1 MSVDKDFDPIDFS
14 HQAYINFSKDFDNAK
29 PYSSEACDLW
39 LHIKHFLNEA
49 EAKELCKF
57 REHSLFQAQPGTE
70 YDEDICDPDQEIM
83 LYNDSGEL
91 IASFT
96 LCDQRSFKA
105 IACYRSDKTVACYR
119 SKFSFKFY
127 AKNCDN
133 IDLWSMSN
141 VNNALYA
148 DRFGYYKPTEWDKN
162 NNRYICLDK
171 INELEKR
178 PNGAR
183 DFEAKIYSYPDN
195 LPYVECGFFLNQIEF
210 EAVIERIVSK
220 DFKRPSNFLN
230 DVWPYYSI
238 TEKIVNKINDILGL
252 ENISHLNKLIIAEY
266 IFYSQV
272 IRRLGNPYFVLK
284 FLSTE
289 EKQYDENA
297 PIFEANFGEQFIS
310 LCKEMALFV
319 KSKEYRVSQHWQ
331 LQTLMMKRDALKKV
345 IFGEMKAFVEFIS
358 DLYTQDEYEVE
369 TLFDKDFLDNF
380 IFKFFKKRL

>member
-1 MSVDKDFDPIDFS
+1 
-14 HQAYINFSKDFDNAK
+14 
-29 PYSSEACDLW
+29 
-39 LHIKHFLNEA
+39 
-49 EAKELCKF
+49 
-57 REHSLFQAQPGTE
+57 
-70 YDEDICDPDQEIM
+70 
-83 LYNDSGEL
+83 
-91 IASFT
+91 
-96 LCDQRSFKA
+96 
-105 IACYRSDKTVACYR
+105 
-119 SKFSFKFY
+119 
-127 AKNCDN
+127 
-133 IDLWSMSN
+133 MSN

-380 IFKFFKKRL
+380 IFKFFKKK